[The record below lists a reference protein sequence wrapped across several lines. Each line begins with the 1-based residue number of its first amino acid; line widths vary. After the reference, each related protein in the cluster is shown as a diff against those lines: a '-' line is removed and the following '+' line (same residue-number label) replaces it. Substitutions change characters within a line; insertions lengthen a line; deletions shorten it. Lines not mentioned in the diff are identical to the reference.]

1 MITNRQLLL
10 PYAAPYLA
18 YAGIA
23 SIPRDYLSAEASYLL
38 RLVVVPLLLVWAWRW
53 YCSLRGPRSLAGSI
67 LVGAGAGLV
76 GLVVW
81 IGLLAPFVPTARAEP
96 WSTPAFLL
104 RLVSAGLVV
113 PLFEE
118 LIMRGFVFRFGLQ
131 WHRAWRDRVR
141 EPLHTALD
149 RRSVNEVEP
158 GGWTWFAVLL
168 SMLVFTSG
176 HALHEWPAALAYGLL
191 MALLW
196 MHRRDLISCVT
207 AHAVTNIS
215 LALFVLAT
223 GSWQYW

>member
-18 YAGIA
+18 YVGLA

-53 YCSLRGPRSLAGSI
+53 YCSLRGPRSLRGSI
-67 LVGAGAGLV
+67 LVGAGAGLL

-81 IGLLAPFVPTARAEP
+81 IGLLHPFVTPGEAEP
-96 WSTPAFLL
+96 WSMPAFLL
-104 RLVSAGLVV
+104 RLASAGLLV

-118 LIMRGFVFRFGLQ
+118 LMMRGFLFRFALQ
-131 WHRAWRDRVR
+131 WHRAWQNRAG

-149 RRSVNEVEP
+149 ERSVNEVEP
-158 GGWTWFAVLL
+158 GAWTWPAVLL
-168 SMLVFTSG
+168 SMLAFTSG
-176 HALHEWPAALAYGLL
+176 HAPHEWPAAMAYGLL
-191 MALLW
+191 MTLLW
-196 MHRRDLISCVT
+196 IHRQDLISCVT

-215 LALFVLAT
+215 LALFVFFT
-223 GSWQYW
+223 GSWHYW

>member
-1 MITNRQLLL
+1 M
-10 PYAAPYLA
+10 
-18 YAGIA
+18 
-23 SIPRDYLSAEASYLL
+23 
-38 RLVVVPLLLVWAWRW
+38 
-53 YCSLRGPRSLAGSI
+53 
-67 LVGAGAGLV
+67 
-76 GLVVW
+76 
-81 IGLLAPFVPTARAEP
+81 
-96 WSTPAFLL
+96 FLEVDREMAMTQGVAIDSVYNTL
-104 RLVSAGLVV
+104 QTFLGGTMVNY
-113 PLFEE
+113 FN
-118 LIMRGFVFRFGLQ
+118 RFGLQ

-176 HALHEWPAALAYGLL
+176 HAPHEWPAALAYGLL

>member
-1 MITNRQLLL
+1 
-10 PYAAPYLA
+10 
-18 YAGIA
+18 
-23 SIPRDYLSAEASYLL
+23 
-38 RLVVVPLLLVWAWRW
+38 
-53 YCSLRGPRSLAGSI
+53 
-67 LVGAGAGLV
+67 
-76 GLVVW
+76 
-81 IGLLAPFVPTARAEP
+81 
-96 WSTPAFLL
+96 
-104 RLVSAGLVV
+104 
-113 PLFEE
+113 
-118 LIMRGFVFRFGLQ
+118 MRGFVFRFGLQ

>member
-18 YAGIA
+18 YVGLA
-23 SIPRDYLSAEASYLL
+23 SIPRDYLSVEASYLL

-53 YCSLRGPRSLAGSI
+53 YCSLRGPQSMRGSI
-67 LVGAGAGLV
+67 LVGAGAGLL

-81 IGLLAPFVPTARAEP
+81 IGLLHPFVSAAEAEP

-104 RLVSAGLVV
+104 RLVSAGLLV

-118 LIMRGFVFRFGLQ
+118 LMMRGFLFRFALQ
-131 WHRAWRDRVR
+131 WHRAWQNRTG

-149 RRSVNEVEP
+149 EQSVNEVEP
-158 GGWTWFAVLL
+158 GAWTWPAVLL
-168 SMLVFTSG
+168 SMLAFTSG
-176 HALHEWPAALAYGLL
+176 HAPHEWPAAMAYGLL
-191 MALLW
+191 MSLLW
-196 MHRRDLISCVT
+196 IHRQDLISCVT

-215 LALFVLAT
+215 LALFILVT
-223 GSWQYW
+223 DSWQYW

>member
-18 YAGIA
+18 YVGLA

-53 YCSLRGPRSLAGSI
+53 YCSLRGPRSLRGSI
-67 LVGAGAGLV
+67 LVGAGAGLL

-81 IGLLAPFVPTARAEP
+81 IGLLHPFVTAGEAEP

-104 RLVSAGLVV
+104 RLVSAGLLV

-118 LIMRGFVFRFGLQ
+118 LMMRGFLLRFALQ
-131 WHRAWRDRVR
+131 WHRAWQNRAGA
-141 EPLHTALD
+141 PLHTALD
-149 RRSVNEVEP
+149 ERSVNEVEP
-158 GGWTWFAVLL
+158 GAWTWPAVLL
-168 SMLVFTSG
+168 SMLAFTSG
-176 HALHEWPAALAYGLL
+176 HAPHEWPAAMAYGLL
-191 MALLW
+191 MTLLW
-196 MHRRDLISCVT
+196 IHRQDLISCVT